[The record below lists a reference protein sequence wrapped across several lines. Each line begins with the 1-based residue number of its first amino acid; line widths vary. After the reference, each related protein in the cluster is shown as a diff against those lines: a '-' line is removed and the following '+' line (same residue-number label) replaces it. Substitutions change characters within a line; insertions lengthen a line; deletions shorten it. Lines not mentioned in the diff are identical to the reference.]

1 MGMKTIQ
8 KPKRMWQKKKDYNK
22 KKLIRKIQRR
32 NKTSFDGGKDTLYS
46 DLKTNRP
53 IIIGDGLI
61 AAITPK
67 PKGYKKG
74 KDCFDVGTDDGQ
86 QMIYQDGD
94 QYFAG
99 PSMSAATTK
108 VTPYIQRLPNDK
120 STWDFVDNAGK
131 LYTTKYSDDQLKYL
145 YGQNTP
151 ESEFYNWIDRSGK
164 EHRQMKIIPVSPVDP
179 IGEMAVETAAG
190 YPLFKGAGMIGR
202 QFLKDYIRDFSYTKS
217 GNWLRNKI
225 FDREFKSE
233 LDWSPESWFSTRVT
247 KQWTK
252 EDAKALKRH
261 LPEYLKIEKEAKAN
275 GTWLKMPDGSIYPGD
290 PRSWV
295 QMMSQAYN
303 KYTGK
308 SPFKYQ
314 VFSHSSPHK
323 FDKFDISHFGETDQ
337 GFYGKG
343 FYAHPAENINGKL
356 IGRNS
361 YGDNNYLLTTNV
373 QKPFDLNNPD
383 FEYAGLFNW
392 ERTNAPKGI
401 FDGYDSVYYGIPGN
415 KTVGAS
421 PAELVVPKPTN
432 YKSLLGN
439 NGNFNVNDENIYRIL
454 LPLVGLGGIAANK
467 NHNSG
472 KDIHIKKANR
482 GKFTEAANEHNMG
495 VQEFARQVL
504 SAPKGKY
511 SSTLR
516 KRANFARNF
525 AH

>member
-1 MGMKTIQ
+1 
-8 KPKRMWQKKKDYNK
+8 
-22 KKLIRKIQRR
+22 
-32 NKTSFDGGKDTLYS
+32 
-46 DLKTNRP
+46 
-53 IIIGDGLI
+53 
-61 AAITPK
+61 
-67 PKGYKKG
+67 
-74 KDCFDVGTDDGQ
+74 
-86 QMIYQDGD
+86 
-94 QYFAG
+94 
-99 PSMSAATTK
+99 
-108 VTPYIQRLPNDK
+108 
-120 STWDFVDNAGK
+120 
-131 LYTTKYSDDQLKYL
+131 
-145 YGQNTP
+145 
-151 ESEFYNWIDRSGK
+151 
-164 EHRQMKIIPVSPVDP
+164 
-179 IGEMAVETAAG
+179 
-190 YPLFKGAGMIGR
+190 
-202 QFLKDYIRDFSYTKS
+202 
-217 GNWLRNKI
+217 
-225 FDREFKSE
+225 
-233 LDWSPESWFSTRVT
+233 
-247 KQWTK
+247 
-252 EDAKALKRH
+252 
-261 LPEYLKIEKEAKAN
+261 
-275 GTWLKMPDGSIYPGD
+275 MPDGSIYPGD

-314 VFSHSSPHK
+314 AFSHSSPHK

-343 FYAHPAENINGKL
+343 FYTHPAENINGKL

-439 NGNFNVNDENIYRIL
+439 NGNFNANDENIYRIL
-454 LPLVGLGGIAANK
+454 LPLVGLGGITANK